1 MDLIRL
7 AASSIAFASAAVA
20 ILALGGAFNSGLDV
34 LTHFAPFCFAGA
46 AAALVLALVSGSGS
60 QTATL
65 ALAGVAAVISAGLM
79 APDIFA
85 AFARQPAPAR
95 GEVLK
100 VIQINVWSFN
110 ADPAATATWIVAQ
123 APDIVV
129 VEEAM
134 DKGLAVPLA
143 LKVVYPFVTTCPPGE
158 PCTTLIFSK
167 IAPQAAGV
175 FASPDSKGRHS
186 GAFATFSDARG
197 AFTVIGTHHLW
208 PVPPGRQQAQTHRLA
223 AALDRFDRRSLIVAG
238 DFNSTPW
245 SFSLRRQDALL
256 GLERRTHGLATWP
269 VRPWSRHRL
278 WSPIAILPLDHVYA
292 GEAWKT
298 VSVKRGPKL
307 GSDHLPIVVVLSRE
321 GP

>member
-7 AASSIAFASAAVA
+7 AASLIAVASAAVA
-20 ILALGGAFNSGLDV
+20 ILALGGAFNNGLDV
-34 LTHFAPFCFAGA
+34 LTHFAPFYLAGA
-46 AAALVLALVSGSGS
+46 GAALVLVLVSGPGP

-79 APDIFA
+79 TWDMIGACA
-85 AFARQPAPAR
+85 QQRAPAR
-95 GEVLK
+95 GEVVKL
-100 VIQINVWSFN
+100 IQINVWSFN
-110 ADPAATATWIVAQ
+110 TDPAATATWIVAQ

-129 VEEAM
+129 MEETM
-134 DKGLAVPLA
+134 DQGLAVALA
-143 LKVVYPFVTTCPPGE
+143 LKAVYPFVTACPPGD

-167 IAPQAAGV
+167 VAPQAAGV

-186 GAFATFSDARG
+186 GAFATFRGPRG
-197 AFTVIGTHHLW
+197 AFTVIGAHHLW
-208 PVPPGRQQAQTHRLA
+208 PVPPGRQQAQTGRLA

-278 WSPIAILPLDHVYA
+278 WSPIPILPLDHVYA

-321 GP
+321 GQ